1 MFRAHADL
9 EKIMAGRINIISV
22 SVALAVLLGG
32 VSLSVFGQQRPY
44 RLNDQQMQQLLRRI
58 ENRTDVFRSS
68 LNQQINEN
76 GLDTPRGDRVD
87 EFLRDFQAA
96 TVRLRDRFNNR
107 QAVEADV
114 QEVLNRASLIDRF
127 MSRRH

>member
-1 MFRAHADL
+1 
-9 EKIMAGRINIISV
+9 MARRIKYTISV
-22 SVALAVLLGG
+22 LVALAVMLGS
-32 VSLSVFGQQRPY
+32 VSLPVFGQQRPY
-44 RLNDQQMQQLLRRI
+44 RLNDQQMQQLLHRI

-68 LNQQINEN
+68 LNQQMNQS
-76 GLDTPRGDRVD
+76 GVDTPRGDRVD

-107 QAVEADV
+107 QTVEAEV

-127 MSRRH
+127 M